1 MLTNTAKG
9 LNWKENYLMMYKV
22 KTIVCLCHEK
32 QENLDAFSVSRVRQ
46 PRLEV
51 IAQKEEIA
59 RLESPAQIV
68 EALKRI

>member
-1 MLTNTAKG
+1 MS
-9 LNWKENYLMMYKV
+9 
-22 KTIVCLCHEK
+22 K

-51 IAQKEEIA
+51 IAQKDKIA
-59 RLESPAQIV
+59 RMERPAQIV